1 MQVGEACRALTTP
14 ASWLWL
20 SYLAT
25 NPGHDASSRKD
36 RTCNITVPVKDQPHS
51 KRTGEGLGGVEAKRT
66 GGREICVSC
75 CSFDPTGKQII
86 QEEGAR
92 EGGGEEGG
100 SDRFVR
106 LDRRQGFVV
115 GCKTKV
121 CSDGSCKLFLPVV
134 KGRTSLLFILGHSVS
149 MTFLFFCVC
158 VCVCVFTLCACV
170 PVQSLLQC
178 SAVQGLVL
186 CSFPCPFFL
195 LSSSPSSTTLTLHQ
209 AFTSISVTRQQKRRG
224 GA

>member
-36 RTCNITVPVKDQPHS
+36 RTCNITVPVKDHPHS

-86 QEEGAR
+86 QEEGHGKG
-92 EGGGEEGG
+92 EGKRGALTV
-100 SDRFVR
+100 S
-106 LDRRQGFVV
+106 
-115 GCKTKV
+115 
-121 CSDGSCKLFLPVV
+121 
-134 KGRTSLLFILGHSVS
+134 SVS
-149 MTFLFFCVC
+149 IDAKALWSAAKPK
-158 VCVCVFTLCACV
+158 CAPMV
-170 PVQSLLQC
+170 AASC
-178 SAVQGLVL
+178 S
-186 CSFPCPFFL
+186 C
-195 LSSSPSSTTLTLHQ
+195 LSSKEEPRCSSYSAILSQ
-209 AFTSISVTRQQKRRG
+209 
-224 GA
+224 